1 MELELEGRRGQVIT
15 VRHAEVLDGD
25 KLYTASLRTAKAELR
40 YICKDGKQVYS
51 PRFTYM
57 GFRYIAVQGI
67 DPELLRVRALALSS
81 DYEETGSFSCS
92 DERLNRLQ
100 SNIRWSGRSNFL
112 DIPTDCPQRDE
123 RQGWTGDMAVF
134 ANTACYNFNLSRF
147 LEKWL
152 LDMRLEQSWGGGIP
166 TVVPIHGC
174 STPVVATACWGD
186 SCILVPGQNIGPG
199 GIWSFSSGIIPA

>member
-1 MELELEGRRGQVIT
+1 
-15 VRHAEVLDGD
+15 
-25 KLYTASLRTAKAELR
+25 
-40 YICKDGKQVYS
+40 
-51 PRFTYM
+51 M
-57 GFRYIAVQGI
+57 GFRYIAVRGI

-92 DERLNRLQ
+92 DERINHLQ
-100 SNIRWSGRSNFL
+100 SNIRWSGRSNFV

-152 LDMRLEQSWGGGIP
+152 LDMRLEQSWGG
-166 TVVPIHGC
+166 
-174 STPVVATACWGD
+174 
-186 SCILVPGQNIGPG
+186 
-199 GIWSFSSGIIPA
+199 